1 MIIARA
7 PLRISFC
14 GGGTDLEAYYSQFGG
29 LVVSAAISRYCYVIA
44 HEQPGDT
51 IMINSADYH
60 DWVEFPS
67 PSAVSVEPPLALP
80 RAALSWFIEQ
90 GLLRG
95 GINLFLAAEV
105 PPGSGL
111 GSSSAM
117 TVALV
122 TALNAYT
129 GHTMSA
135 VEEAELA
142 CHLEIERLGMP
153 IGKQDQY
160 ASACGGLNTFAF
172 TSDGV
177 QVNPLKLS
185 ADTIAALNERLLLF
199 ATGQT
204 RSSADI
210 LGPQQANMKKQAQ
223 GNTPLHR
230 MKELA
235 MEICQALQEEDLDR
249 FAYLLDVGWQEKKRL
264 SQHISSQAIDQWYAT
279 ACEAGALGG
288 KITGAG
294 GGGFMLLYC
303 PPERQAALRAALA
316 PLGLRELPFQFDWQG
331 TQIVGNAR
339 ATTRVRPYNERANL
353 SNTST
358 SL

>member
-14 GGGTDLEAYYSQFGG
+14 GGGTDLPAYYSRFGG
-29 LVVSAAISRYCYVIA
+29 LVVSAAISRYCYVVA
-44 HEQPGDT
+44 HEQPGSAIT
-51 IMINSADYH
+51 INSADYH

-67 PSAVSVEPPLALP
+67 SSAVSVEPPLALP
-80 RAALSWFIEQ
+80 RVVLSWFIEQ

-129 GHTMSA
+129 GHMMPA
-135 VEEAELA
+135 VEVAELA
-142 CHLEIERLGMP
+142 CHLEIERLGTP

-160 ASACGGLNTFAF
+160 ASACGGLNTLTF
-172 TSDGV
+172 TADGV
-177 QVNPLKLS
+177 KVSPLKLS
-185 ADTIAALNERLLLF
+185 AATIEALNERLLLF
-199 ATGQT
+199 TTGQT

-210 LGPQQANMKKQAQ
+210 LGPQQANMQKQAQ
-223 GNTPLHR
+223 KDTPLHR
-230 MKELA
+230 MKGLA
-235 MEICQALQEEDLDR
+235 MEIRQALQEEDLDR

-279 ACEAGALGG
+279 ARAAGARGG

-303 PPERQAALRAALA
+303 PPERQPTLRAALA
-316 PLGLRELPFQFDWQG
+316 QPGLRELSFQLDWQG
-331 TQIVGNAR
+331 SQIIEGTLEYSLLPNDLI
-339 ATTRVRPYNERANL
+339 ATRNRR
-353 SNTST
+353 
-358 SL
+358 